1 MENYKDILKRNLDE
15 FESEYDMYEDAE
27 NDTLDDDFDLLDL
40 DQEDID
46 GYENIDEY
54 SEDDLYG
61 GLIDIDKPLYGYN
74 EDEWD

>member
-1 MENYKDILKRNLDE
+1 MDNYKDILKRNLDE
-15 FESEYDMYEDAE
+15 FDYEYDMYEDAE
-27 NDTLDDDFDLLDL
+27 NDNHDDDFDLLDL

-54 SEDDLYG
+54 SENDLYG
-61 GLIDIDKPLYGYN
+61 SLIDIDKPLYGYN